1 MKTLEL
7 RALLEGK
14 EKEIEIP
21 TEIQKTFFVWKQKR
35 KGEVVDSLEIFY
47 AGYVLSNP
55 VLREQ
60 YKKSDLVI
68 NTEY

>member
-7 RALLEGK
+7 RALLDGK
-14 EKEIEIP
+14 EKVIEIP
-21 TEIQKTFFVWKQKR
+21 AEIQKTFSVWKEKR
-35 KGEVVDSLEIFY
+35 KGEVVDPLEIFY